1 MNTGIRR
8 MGDLDIKEEVRK
20 LKSLAVK
27 NGLGKLRSP
36 AASKMPAPK
45 KTDILIL
52 TAFFGSGHHN
62 VSKAIKEQ
70 LLALD
75 QSLSIEIRDLFS
87 VTNPLLEQYAYDLYE
102 LITKEMPELYNYF
115 YRKRKDC
122 TEYYIDEI
130 TSIMGLQRLTE
141 YILETQPRLII
152 STFPLCSNIVSRF
165 KKKQKSSMPLATC
178 ITDVV
183 DSYEWLSDET
193 DLYLLPADCIKN
205 SLIKKGISESRLK
218 VTGIPVRKS
227 FLDSENI
234 KKPSPGEVKR
244 VTVMGGGRGHFDIEM
259 ELLRTL
265 DQMSGVETSIITGKN
280 RELFETLH
288 NQGFQNTR
296 IIGYVKDPAFLM
308 RRTTLLVTKPGGV
321 TLFEAINCETP
332 LIAKMPNIGQEMEN
346 ANFIKKY
353 ALGAVK
359 NTTLEVAGE
368 IERLLGDH
376 DELTKLQ
383 DNIKSF
389 KATLERDKI
398 GEHLMSLL

>member
-8 MGDLDIKEEVRK
+8 IDELDIKEEVRK
-20 LKSLAVK
+20 LKSMAAK
-27 NGLGKLRSP
+27 NGFAKLRGP
-36 AASKMPAPK
+36 AASKRPAPK

-62 VSKAIKEQ
+62 VSKAVKEQ

-75 QSLSIEIRDLFS
+75 QSLGIEIRDLFS

-141 YILETQPRLII
+141 YILETEPRLIVA
-152 STFPLCSNIVSRF
+152 TFPLCSNIVSRF
-165 KKKQKSSMPLATC
+165 KKKQKSSIPLATC

-193 DLYLLPADCIKN
+193 DLYLLPAGCVKS
-205 SLIKKGISESRLK
+205 SLIKKGIPESRLK

-227 FLDSENI
+227 FIDVENI
-234 KKPSPGEVKR
+234 GKPSPEEIKR
-244 VTVMGGGRGHFDIEM
+244 VVVMGGGRGHFDVEL
-259 ELLRTL
+259 ELLETL
-265 DQMSGVETSIITGKN
+265 DRMSGVETSIITGRN
-280 RELFETLH
+280 RELFEKLQA
-288 NQGFQNTR
+288 QGFQNTK
-296 IIGYVKDPAFLM
+296 IIGFVKDPAFLM
-308 RRTTLLVTKPGGV
+308 RRTSLLVTKPGGV

-332 LIAKMPNIGQEMEN
+332 LVAKMPNIGQEIEN

-353 ALGAVK
+353 SLGAVK
-359 NTTLEVAGE
+359 DTTLEVAGE
-368 IERLLGDH
+368 IERLLGSC
-376 DELTKLQ
+376 EEITKLE
-383 DNIKSF
+383 DNIRSF

-398 GEHLMSLL
+398 GEYLLNLL